1 VYSLSN
7 LQFLGDIHQPLHDE
21 GLLRGGN
28 SISVNFTNKVVNL
41 HHVWDTSIPEH
52 LIGGYSLA
60 SASAWA
66 NNISLAIT
74 EGVYQPLAHE
84 WLEGIALGDPITT
97 ALGWATEANA
107 FVCTTVL
114 PGGVEGVEG
123 KELSGEY
130 YDEGIKVVQLQIA
143 RAGYR

>member
-1 VYSLSN
+1 M
-7 LQFLGDIHQPLHDE
+7 
-21 GLLRGGN
+21 
-28 SISVNFTNKVVNL
+28 VNL

-60 SASAWA
+60 FASAWA
-66 NNISLAIT
+66 NNLTIAIK
-74 EGVYQPLAHE
+74 EGIYEPFAEE
-84 WLEGIALGDPITT
+84 WLKGIDLGDPITT
-97 ALGWATEANA
+97 ALGWAQEANA

-143 RAGYR
+143 RAGLR